1 MTTAT
6 APPAAPATAPA
17 PATGRARASDLDG
30 LRGLAAL
37 STVLFHV
44 WQQYHRYDASG
55 SHPPIGQPLI
65 GAALSFEVIDLFF
78 VMSAYLLTLSYARA
92 AIDGGAVRTAR
103 VFLFRRAVRI
113 LPLYVLAVCTVWA
126 LRNPDLPGDWRDLAE
141 HLTFTHLF
149 DQRRIFYTLGPS
161 WSLSLEVCFYLALV
175 VLGPLAVRLCRPLR
189 RRGAR
194 IAVCAAGCAAL
205 YALPWIWITV
215 AHQVLGVP
223 HTDWVVYFGPA
234 ARCGGFAAGM
244 GLAVL
249 ATALGERGRPRRA
262 VALPLTAAVLA
273 ALYGLSLLSAPE
285 NAAFTYYHP
294 LASGLWAVLL
304 FATLR
309 VRRRTVWNRFLTARW
324 LTAVGLVSYSL
335 FLWHEPVMLQLHR
348 AGLLPATQA
357 GFPLAV
363 LIVLAVALPFAWLSY
378 WLLEYPAGLLG
389 RLKDGRGRPREFYPK
404 APRATA

>member
-1 MTTAT
+1 MTTT
-6 APPAAPATAPA
+6 TAAPDA
-17 PATGRARASDLDG
+17 ATGRPRTSDLDG

-44 WQQYHRYDASG
+44 WQQYHRYDAAG
-55 SHPPIGQPLI
+55 SHPPIDQPLL

-92 AIDGGAVRTAR
+92 AIDGGTTRTAR

-113 LPLYVLAVCTVWA
+113 LPLYVLAVLTVWA
-126 LRNPDLPGDWRDLAE
+126 TRNPDLPGDWRDLAE

-149 DQRRIFYTLGPS
+149 DQQRIFYTLGPS
-161 WSLSLEVCFYLALV
+161 WSLSLEVCFYLVLV
-175 VLGPLAVRLCRPLR
+175 ALGPLAVRACRPLR

-205 YALPWIWITV
+205 YALPWVWIAV
-215 AHQVLGVP
+215 AHHGLGIP

-234 ARCGGFAAGM
+234 ARFGGFAAGM

-249 ATALGERGRPRRA
+249 TTALGERGRPRRA

-273 ALYGLSLLSAPE
+273 ALYALSLLSAPE

-294 LASGLWAVLL
+294 LASALWAVLL

-309 VRRRTVWNRFLTARW
+309 IRRRTVWNRFLTGRW
-324 LTAVGLVSYSL
+324 LTLTGLCSYSL

-348 AGLLPATQA
+348 AGLLPAQQA
-357 GFPLAV
+357 GFPFAV
-363 LIVLAVALPFAWLSY
+363 LIVLAAALPVAWLSY

-389 RLKDGRGRPREFYPK
+389 RLRDGRGRPREFYPE
-404 APRATA
+404 APRAVA